1 MKDMKIR
8 NLVIVSVSLLCC
20 SAMFS
25 CKKSVVVE
33 QENPEPK
40 ITLSRDE
47 IEFNQEASE
56 MYISLESNVDWTASS
71 ESDWVTVD
79 PLSGKAGDKKVK
91 IVVGENKLSTLR
103 SALVR
108 FSATG
113 VEEYVVE
120 LIVNQGYKSI
130 DPTSPYLKLDK
141 DAVTFGADASEEY
154 VTLETNLSWKVSKS
168 ESWVSIDPSE
178 GDAGTRKVRVSATKN
193 NLTSERSGTLT
204 FSDIYEKYSFDV
216 VVRQAAAEPIET
228 EDYIDED
235 GENHGKGIAI
245 DGVIW
250 APVNCGHKK
259 SDIDLNGRLY
269 QWGRRYGIENHSD
282 SKVTEISGPVP
293 LEVGQSKENENIYI
307 KVSDPNTDWLT
318 ETNNSLWRN
327 GTPNNPIKTEYDPCP
342 NGWRVPTKAELTS
355 LSKNHSTGV
364 EYDGQRGRWFSG
376 ETAYSEGVI
385 AIFLPGERGS
395 YAGANPGFA
404 TWPNYWTSDV
414 DNSSR
419 PWCLEFDSIKGGGRC
434 GMNWQVRKSR
444 ACSIRCVKEKSN
456 AD

>member
-8 NLVIVSVSLLCC
+8 SLVIVSVSLLCC

-40 ITLSRDE
+40 ITLSKDE

-56 MYISLESNVDWTASS
+56 MYVSLESNVDWTASS

-79 PLSGKAGDKKVK
+79 PLSGSAGGRKVK
-91 IVVGENKLSTLR
+91 IAVGENKLSTLR

-108 FSATG
+108 FSAAG
-113 VEEYVVE
+113 IEEYVVE
-120 LIVNQGYKSI
+120 LIVSQGYKPM

-178 GDAGTRKVRVSATKN
+178 GDAGTRKVKISATKN

-245 DGVIW
+245 DGVVW

-282 SKVTEISGPVP
+282 SKIVIEKGPVS
-293 LEVGQSKENENIYI
+293 LAVGESKEKENIYFVG
-307 KVSDPNTDWLT
+307 KNGDWLDV
-318 ETNNSLWRN
+318 TNNALWRN
-327 GTPNNPIKTEYDPCP
+327 GTPNNPIKTQYDPCP
-342 NGWRVPTKAELTS
+342 NGWRVPTKSELLP
-355 LSKNHSTGV
+355 LSENHSDLV
-364 EYDGQRGRWFSG
+364 EYDGQNGYWFSG
-376 ETAYSEGVI
+376 STAYSET
-385 AIFLPGERGS
+385 APRIFFPYSYSLQTNNTDSGYAKPNSSSIYWSSDAYDAFRVSTIYFERGRVR
-395 YAGANPGFA
+395 
-404 TWPNYWTSDV
+404 TSV
-414 DNSSR
+414 D
-419 PWCLEFDSIKGGGRC
+419 IKS
-434 GMNWQVRKSR
+434 N